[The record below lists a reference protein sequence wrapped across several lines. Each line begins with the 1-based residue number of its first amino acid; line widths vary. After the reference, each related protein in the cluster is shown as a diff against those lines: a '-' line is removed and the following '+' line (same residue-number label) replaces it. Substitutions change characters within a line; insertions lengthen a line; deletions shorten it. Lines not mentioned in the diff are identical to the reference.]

1 MRRNDA
7 ARRLISVCQ
16 AICSENMKRL
26 NYLDT
31 LKIVL
36 TLLVVFHHAAEPYYP
51 DSAWPYKPSNADE
64 MMPWI
69 WHFLSV
75 NAAFFMGLFFLI
87 AGYFVPRSYDK
98 QGFKVFV
105 QKKLIRLGIPVVIV
119 TAFLTLVTGQMEVGH
134 LWYVETLLVFCLLYA
149 LVRQI
154 FLPNK
159 ANHDLSFAVLLVLAL
174 VMGIG
179 GHLIRQVSP
188 QDHWIWVLGILHIE
202 PAHFLQYVMMFA
214 TGVLAYRF
222 QWLEK
227 MRNGIG
233 AAALAIGVAL
243 AIGNYL
249 RDGGAWNDFVYR
261 WFGIYESLLC
271 VFLSF
276 GLLWLFRK
284 FVNQTNAF
292 QSWCAQQAYGAYI
305 VHLFVLLA
313 VQHATDG
320 LLLPGIVKFF
330 LIATIA
336 SILSFLLTYLLRL
349 IPGVKRVL

>member
-7 ARRLISVCQ
+7 ARRLKSVYL
-16 AICSENMKRL
+16 AVCSEIMKRL

-87 AGYFVPRSYDK
+87 AGYFV
-98 QGFKVFV
+98 
-105 QKKLIRLGIPVVIV
+105 GIPVVIV
-119 TAFLTLVTGQMEVGH
+119 TTILTLVTGQLEVGH

-154 FLPNK
+154 FPPIK

-227 MRNGIG
+227 MRDGIG
-233 AAALAIGVAL
+233 AAALSVGVAL

-284 FVNQTNAF
+284 FINQTNAF

-349 IPGVKRVL
+349 IPGVKNV